1 MICRR
6 SNDKFDTSWK
16 YKSQESQGAKMKI
29 KTHKPNT
36 TLWLIAFLLFI
47 YSLATIFMPL
57 PRTGYEMVLS
67 AALLLIG
74 TTIV

>member
-1 MICRR
+1 
-6 SNDKFDTSWK
+6 
-16 YKSQESQGAKMKI
+16 MKI
-29 KTHKPNT
+29 KTHKPNA

-47 YSLATIFMPL
+47 YSLATIFVPL